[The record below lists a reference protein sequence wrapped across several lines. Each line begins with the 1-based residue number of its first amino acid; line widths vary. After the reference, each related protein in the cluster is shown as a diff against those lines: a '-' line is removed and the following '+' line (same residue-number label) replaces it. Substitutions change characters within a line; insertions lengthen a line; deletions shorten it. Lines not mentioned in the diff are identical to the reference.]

1 MNLLTT
7 LKRRVPKKIKAEGVN
22 FLYFFANVFRPK
34 VFCISMQRNGTTSC
48 GEFLKNHGYRV
59 AGYGQQSRIWS
70 YKWLIGDYEGIFKSI
85 SFQSY
90 SAYQDNPW
98 WMPDFYKVLHK
109 RFPKAKFILFQRDSD
124 KWFDSMLSHSGG
136 RTLGN
141 TYTHCKIY
149 QRLPEYYDKLD
160 NDPAFK
166 PIENE
171 VDNLLI
177 LNHKRDHYKV
187 VYDEYNREVVE
198 YFKKHAPSKLFVT
211 QIEDKS
217 KWEKLGRFLG
227 IEIEDGYDVHVHK
240 STK

>member
-1 MNLLTT
+1 
-7 LKRRVPKKIKAEGVN
+7 
-22 FLYFFANVFRPK
+22 
-34 VFCISMQRNGTTSC
+34 
-48 GEFLKNHGYRV
+48 
-59 AGYGQQSRIWS
+59 
-70 YKWLIGDYEGIFKSI
+70 
-85 SFQSY
+85 
-90 SAYQDNPW
+90 
-98 WMPDFYKVLHK
+98 
-109 RFPKAKFILFQRDSD
+109 
-124 KWFDSMLSHSGG
+124 MLSHSGG